1 MKKVS
6 FLILTSL
13 FFTKTVYAESEIFST
28 EEIIAVSNTLQAYV
42 LISAVLIAIIATV
55 VVFRNAKKMKGGIF
69 GTVLN
74 YFGIGMVAI
83 LLGFIS
89 SSELSF
95 LPTDDLN
102 VVGNVLFIV
111 GYILM
116 AIAAVKMSKAIC
128 E

>member
-1 MKKVS
+1 MKKIL

-13 FFTKTVYAESEIFST
+13 FFTKTVYAGGDIFST
-28 EEIIAVSNTLQAYV
+28 EEITAVSNTLQAYA
-42 LISAVLIAIIATV
+42 LISAVIIAIVATI
-55 VVFRNAKKMKGGIF
+55 VVFRNARKMKGGVF
-69 GTVLN
+69 GSVLN
-74 YFGIGMVAI
+74 FFGIGMVAM

-89 SSELSF
+89 DSELSF
-95 LPTDDLN
+95 LPVDDVN
-102 VVGNVLFIV
+102 VVGNILFIV

>member
-1 MKKVS
+1 MKKIL

-13 FFTKTVYAESEIFST
+13 FFTKTVYAESGIFST
-28 EEIIAVSNTLQAYV
+28 EEIIAVSNTLQAYA

-89 SSELSF
+89 GSELSF
-95 LPTDDLN
+95 LPADDLN
-102 VVGNVLFIV
+102 VVGNILFII